1 MGSADDAVFAAGSM
15 PKFSSSLYPHWVPDL
30 PEGRGKGEGGG
41 GDFEQDQPRP
51 FYHACGWA
59 CLYTLAA
66 LDTPSA
72 VSDGLNPRHSLQ
84 MLHEHDS
91 CCFATAGLHANV
103 TAYNRFVQG
112 ELAKQAHGAGY
123 FATAA
128 NLGNFHEI
136 VSDPSPTSGSFRH
149 ATLRSPGQRVL
160 LRRTTG
166 TRR

>member
-1 MGSADDAVFAAGSM
+1 M
-15 PKFSSSLYPHWVPDL
+15 PKFSSILYPHWVPDL

-72 VSDGLNPRHSLQ
+72 VSDGTSPRHSLQ

-136 VSDPSPTSGSFRH
+136 VSDMSLTSDSFRR
-149 ATLRSPGQRVL
+149 AALRSPGQRAL

>member
-1 MGSADDAVFAAGSM
+1 MASSRRSQPSSCGCCSCTTRTCRSGRAAAGHAAAAH
-15 PKFSSSLYPHWVPDL
+15 PA
-30 PEGRGKGEGGG
+30 GG

-112 ELAKQAHGAGY
+112 ELAKQAHGAGF

-136 VSDPSPTSGSFRH
+136 VRDF
-149 ATLRSPGQRVL
+149 
-160 LRRTTG
+160 
-166 TRR
+166 